1 MNSERRAPIA
11 KNHTGTHL
19 LNLALRSLV
28 NAKAEQRGSVV
39 TDERFRFDFD
49 NPTGLTRDQLVALD
63 EFVNERIKQRLPV
76 WTREV
81 PLDEAKSIR
90 GVRAMFGEAYP
101 NPVRVVSVGADL
113 EEVLRDK
120 SNPKWEQY
128 AIEFC
133 GGTHLSNTEE
143 ATLFTIVNEE
153 PVSMGVRR
161 IVAVTGDAAQLAT
174 TEGKRLEA
182 KALALEALP
191 DDDNLNSEMLKVS
204 NEVDKAV
211 IPAWKK
217 LDIRAILNKVAERVK
232 RLNKRKE
239 EELQK
244 QSNAF
249 LERVIQDL
257 QTSGAQSFVE
267 ILEVGGNNRYLFVDH
282 HCRDSVCLTWFA
294 LVSLRTR
301 L

>member
-1 MNSERRAPIA
+1 MNGERRAPIA

-19 LNLALRSLV
+19 LNLALRVVV
-28 NAKAEQRGSVV
+28 NGKAEQRGSVV

-49 NPTGLTRDQLVALD
+49 NPSGLTRNQLVALD
-63 EFVNERIKQRLPV
+63 EFVNERIKQRLTV

-81 PLDEAKSIR
+81 PLEEAKSIR

-113 EEVLRDK
+113 EEVLSDK

-133 GGTHLSNTEE
+133 GGTHLSNTSE
-143 ATLFTIVNEE
+143 ATLFTIVSEE

-161 IVAVTGDAAQLAT
+161 IVAVTGDAAELAAS
-174 TEGKRLEA
+174 EGKRLEA

-191 DDDNLNSEMLKVS
+191 DDDNLNAEMLKVS
-204 NEVDKAV
+204 TEVDKAI

-217 LDIRAILNKVAERVK
+217 LDIRSILNKTAERVK
-232 RLNKRKE
+232 RINKRKE
-239 EELQK
+239 GALQK
-244 QSNAF
+244 QSGAF
-249 LERVIQDL
+249 LERVIEDL
-257 QTSGAQSFVE
+257 KASGAQSFVE
-267 ILEVGGNNRYLFVDH
+267 ILEVGGNNRYPLA
-282 HCRDSVCLTWFA
+282 LTSYYLEDA
-294 LVSLRTR
+294 LC
-301 L
+301 